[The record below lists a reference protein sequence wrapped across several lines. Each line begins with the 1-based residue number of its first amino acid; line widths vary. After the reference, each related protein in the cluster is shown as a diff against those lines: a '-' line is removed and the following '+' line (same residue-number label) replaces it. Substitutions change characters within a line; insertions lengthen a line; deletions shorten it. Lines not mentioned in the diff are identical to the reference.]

1 MRLPQTAEIDFDS
14 QACVFV
20 AKPEAVAAAVD
31 GAAVAVAA
39 AAAAAAA
46 AAELCTL
53 ENTPG
58 NSGNSRFTTPRIEL
72 LLRLP
77 FLARPPQGEA
87 RLLLLTAS
95 NWVLV
100 LHKLYQVI
108 LQLSDRICVSRRFLR
123 VGTSKYATPCHAS
136 HAAAAR
142 HA

>member
-95 NWVLV
+95 TGCPRTVLNFEQ
-100 LHKLYQVI
+100 KKSYEF
-108 LQLSDRICVSRRFLR
+108 ICAIH
-123 VGTSKYATPCHAS
+123 T
-136 HAAAAR
+136 
-142 HA
+142 

>member
-1 MRLPQTAEIDFDS
+1 MRLPQTAEIDFDF

-77 FLARPPQGEA
+77 FLARP
-87 RLLLLTAS
+87 L
-95 NWVLV
+95 
-100 LHKLYQVI
+100 QVI